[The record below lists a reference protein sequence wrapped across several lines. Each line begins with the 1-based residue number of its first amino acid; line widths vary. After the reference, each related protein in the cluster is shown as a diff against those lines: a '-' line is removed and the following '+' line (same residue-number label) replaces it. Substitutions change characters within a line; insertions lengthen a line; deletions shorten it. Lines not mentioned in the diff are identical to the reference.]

1 MIRIGRLLLAMAG
14 AALAQAASSAPP
26 PGPAS
31 HGVAV
36 IELFTSEGCSS
47 CPPADA
53 LLERFVGDAQRSGQ
67 PVYGLS
73 FHVDYWDHLGW
84 KDRYSSAAY
93 SQRQSRYA
101 RRLGLGSLY
110 TPQMIVNGTREF
122 VGSNRAAADAA
133 IREAL
138 ANAAPARI
146 RLSASVQ
153 GHEVAVKYAVEGRA
167 RRSDPRGRVGR
178 RPRGIGSESRREPG
192 PRAAPRERG
201 ARPAQRRAER
211 RARGNHPGHEARGTR
226 RRGDRLGP
234 GGSGRTRS
242 RRGRPAG
249 AGALNARRT
258 CAIFPLRFTP
268 AGV

>member
-1 MIRIGRLLLAMAG
+1 MIRIGRLLLAIAG
-14 AALAQAASSAPP
+14 AAWAQAASSAQP

-84 KDRYSSAAY
+84 KDRYSSAAS

-153 GHEVAVKYAVEGRA
+153 GHEVAVKYAVEGA
-167 RRSDPRGRVGR
+167 
-178 RPRGIGSESRREPG
+178 
-192 PRAAPRERG
+192 
-201 ARPAQRRAER
+201 
-211 RARGNHPGHEARGTR
+211 
-226 RRGDRLGP
+226 
-234 GGSGRTRS
+234 
-242 RRGRPAG
+242 PAG
-249 AGALNARRT
+249 AILEVAWVDAHAESAPSRGENQGRALRHANVVRDLRSAELNGA
-258 CAIFPLRFTP
+258 P
-268 AGV
+268 AGTIRVTRPQARDGAVIAWVQAEPAGRVLGAASQPVPAR